1 MNGVLASPEGFAT
14 ALGDT
19 KGSRSCSSTTDPN
32 ADVSAVQQQVKKVA
46 QAANPLADVQ
56 SNQELIDQV
65 SGQINNVVFPLYAL
79 LAVIVLI
86 SIVGIIN
93 TLLLSVFERTREIGL
108 LRAVGTTRRQ
118 VRRMVRYESVIT
130 SVIGATL
137 GVVVGVV
144 FGGLMIYR
152 IDEIPFAFP
161 TAPDHHLLHRRD
173 HRRHPGGD
181 PAGAARVAARHPRR
195 TAVRVRMSDC
205 YRRGLAPARGGRR
218 IAAVRRVVGLVGCCS
233 G

>member
-1 MNGVLASPEGFAT
+1 M
-14 ALGDT
+14 
-19 KGSRSCSSTTDPN
+19 
-32 ADVSAVQQQVKKVA
+32 
-46 QAANPLADVQ
+46 
-56 SNQELIDQV
+56 I
-65 SGQINNVVFPLYAL
+65 VV
-79 LAVIVLI
+79 I

-144 FGGLMIYR
+144 FGGMVIYR

-161 TAPDHHLLHRRD
+161 TGADHHLLHRRD

-181 PAGAARVAARHPRR
+181 PARPPGVAARRARR
-195 TAVRVRMSDC
+195 PCSTSRSRAAPPAW
-205 YRRGLAPARGGRR
+205 RRRAR
-218 IAAVRRVVGLVGCCS
+218 AAK
-233 G
+233 